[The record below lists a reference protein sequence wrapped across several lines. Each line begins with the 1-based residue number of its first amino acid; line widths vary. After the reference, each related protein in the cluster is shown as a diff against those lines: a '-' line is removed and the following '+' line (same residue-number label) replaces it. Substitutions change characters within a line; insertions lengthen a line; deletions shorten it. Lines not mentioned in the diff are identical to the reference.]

1 MLLRY
6 VWFRK
11 IKSFLRI
18 IFKTKIGEILRVTK
32 NLITGSDLLW
42 FLIHYINLCPFRA
55 LGMNLI
61 GLIFIVLL
69 CVMDGC
75 VIYAVYS
82 KCDIGKFGMGKVT
95 SNDQVQRL
103 IIFIY
108 LLFDK
113 LSILRISVCFF
124 RLIPLD
130 FQSILPWPSGNF
142 SLKLWYTSLEVQ
154 DVQKTFIRHIH
165 CAQ

>member
-1 MLLRY
+1 MISYSLYL
-6 VWFRK
+6 
-11 IKSFLRI
+11 
-18 IFKTKIGEILRVTK
+18 
-32 NLITGSDLLW
+32 
-42 FLIHYINLCPFRA
+42 NLCPFRA

-108 LLFDK
+108 LLFDR

-142 SLKLWYTSLEVQ
+142 SLKLSNIAFRIYSIDNFGIPPWRYKTSRKHSLDISIVPNR
-154 DVQKTFIRHIH
+154 IS
-165 CAQ
+165 